1 MISTF
6 FVIHLTT
13 KFDKMLDYFLLILVG
28 FIAGIINILAG
39 GGSLLTL
46 PMLIFLG
53 LPPHIANGTNRVA
66 IIIQNIFAV
75 KGFQS
80 KGIKTYPFSLYLAIP
95 ATIGA
100 IIGAI
105 VGIKIEGELFNKILG
120 IVMLVIVIYM
130 VLKSNKISKNNIER
144 IKGKY
149 FWLSIIAFFFI
160 GLYCVF
166 IQAGVGFI
174 ILFTLSN
181 INQFSLVKSNA
192 IKVTVALI
200 YTLVAVAIFAYNDSV
215 NWKYGLILSL
225 GNASGGWVTSRW
237 SVNKDDKFVKK
248 VLIIMVL
255 AMAIKLW
262 FPNFYSI
269 LAAQIIDLF

>member
-1 MISTF
+1 
-6 FVIHLTT
+6 
-13 KFDKMLDYFLLILVG
+13 MLDYFLLILVG
-28 FIAGIINILAG
+28 FFAGIINVLAG

-53 LPPHIANGTNRVA
+53 LPPHIANGTNRIA

-100 IIGAI
+100 IIGAV
-105 VGIKIEGELFNKILG
+105 VGIKIEGQLFNKILG
-120 IVMLVIVIYM
+120 VIMLIIVGYM
-130 VLKSNKISKNNIER
+130 VVKPSKFSKNTLER
-144 IKGKY
+144 ITGKY
-149 FWLSIIAFFFI
+149 FWFSIVAFFFI
-160 GLYCVF
+160 GLYGGF
-166 IQAGVGFI
+166 IQAGIGFI
-174 ILFTLSN
+174 ILLTLSN

-200 YTLVAVAIFAYNDSV
+200 YTIAAVVIYAYNGSIH
-215 NWKYGLILSL
+215 WKYGLILSL
-225 GNASGGWVTSRW
+225 GNASGGWITSRW

-269 LAAQIIDLF
+269 LADQIKDLF

>member
-13 KFDKMLDYFLLILVG
+13 KFNKMLDYFLLILVG

-160 GLYCVF
+160 GLYGGF

-225 GNASGGWVTSRW
+225 GNATGGWVTSRW

>member
-160 GLYCVF
+160 GLYGGF

-225 GNASGGWVTSRW
+225 GNATGGWVTSRW

>member
-80 KGIKTYPFSLYLAIP
+80 KGIKTYPFSLYLAIH

-160 GLYCVF
+160 GLYGGF

>member
-1 MISTF
+1 VISTF

-160 GLYCVF
+160 GLYGGF

-248 VLIIMVL
+248 ILIIMVL